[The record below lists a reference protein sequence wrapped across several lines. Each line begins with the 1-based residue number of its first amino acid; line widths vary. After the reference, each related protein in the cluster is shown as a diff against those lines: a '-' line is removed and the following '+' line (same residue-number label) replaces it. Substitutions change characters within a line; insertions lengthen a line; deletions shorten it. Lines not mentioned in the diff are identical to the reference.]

1 MTSKTAF
8 EVYAAGT
15 ARLWIAR
22 RPRGDWL
29 LDDIR
34 ALKDVGIGVIVSLL
48 TADEVRNLDLIDEPD
63 CCKRLDVEFM
73 SVPIPDFGVPSD
85 SSSFM
90 RAVADVTKYLEE
102 GTSVAVHCRQSIG
115 RSGLLIC
122 GVLLRL
128 GLSVDQAVATAS
140 AARGVTVPESP
151 EQRRWLEANARAL
164 GSPSSSA

>member
-1 MTSKTAF
+1 M
-8 EVYAAGT
+8 
-15 ARLWIAR
+15 AR
-22 RPRGDWL
+22 RPRGGDQL

-34 ALKDVGIGVIVSLL
+34 ALKDVGVGVIVSLL
-48 TADEVRNLDLIDEPD
+48 TAEEMRDLDLVEEPG
-63 CCKRLDVEFM
+63 CCQRLDVEFI

-90 RAVADVTKYLEE
+90 KAVEDVTKYLER

-122 GVLLRL
+122 GALLRL
-128 GLSVDQAVATAS
+128 GLSLEQAIATVS

-151 EQRRWLEANARAL
+151 EQKRWLEANARELA
-164 GSPSSSA
+164 S

>member
-1 MTSKTAF
+1 MAVAF
-8 EVYAAGT
+8 EVYAVGA

-22 RPRGDWL
+22 KPRGGDWL
-29 LDDIR
+29 LDDIG
-34 ALKDVGIGVIVSLL
+34 ALKDAGVGVLVSLL
-48 TADEVRNLDLIDEPD
+48 TAEEVRDLDLVEESD
-63 CCKRLDVEFM
+63 CCKRLGAEFI

-90 RAVADVTKYLEE
+90 TAVEDVVRHLEA

-115 RSGLLIC
+115 RSGLLVC

-128 GLSVDQAVATAS
+128 GVSLEQAVATAS

-151 EQRRWLEANARAL
+151 DQRRWLEANAHVLR
-164 GSPSSSA
+164 SHSSSA